1 MTQSAR
7 DEFASGW
14 RMLVA
19 CVVGVAFSIT
29 TMAVTYTL
37 GSFVGPLTDEFGWTR
52 QQILSVAIFT
62 TAAFIPASFAAGWI
76 VDRYGARRLVTLSQ
90 AAFGLGFI
98 ALGLWTRSLAS
109 FYALYF
115 LLPLLAVGT
124 TQTVF
129 SKVLLRHFV
138 KGRGLALGIA
148 LSGTGLCVLVMPSLL
163 AWVIGEWGWR
173 AGYVAAGLMPLLV
186 ALPFSLAWIHDAP
199 QPAAAQA
206 PAAGPEPAVPVGEP
220 TVGVRQAMLGY
231 RFWVLAAAF
240 FVASGAATGLLLN
253 VVPMLT
259 DRGHD
264 PVTAGAALSSVG
276 LSVVVGR
283 LLVGALVDRY
293 WAPLVGALVL
303 MPAGIAVA
311 GLYQDSLSWSMTLAL
326 LVAAGMA
333 TGAETDL
340 CAYLVS
346 RYFGVRHFGKIY
358 AAQTVAI
365 ALGAATFSPLFGWIY
380 DRFGSYDYAML
391 LAGGGYALCGLLI
404 LTLGRYPK

>member
-1 MTQSAR
+1 MTGSAR
-7 DEFASGW
+7 AEFASGW

-37 GSFVGPLTDEFGWTR
+37 GSFVGPLTEEFGWSR

-62 TAAFIPASFAAGWI
+62 TAAFIPASLTAGWI
-76 VDRYGARRLVTLSQ
+76 VDRYGARRLITLSQ

-98 ALGLWTRSLAS
+98 ALGLWTRSLVT

-115 LLPLLAVGT
+115 LLPLLAIGT

-138 KGRGLALGIA
+138 KARGLALGIA

-163 AWVIGEWGWR
+163 AWVIAEWGWR
-173 AGYVAAGLMPLLV
+173 GGYVAAGLMPLLV
-186 ALPFSLAWIHDAP
+186 ALPFSLAWIHDEPPPAEGRVRP
-199 QPAAAQA
+199 MVAAATAQL
-206 PAAGPEPAVPVGEP
+206 GELAI
-220 TVGVRQAMLGY
+220 GVREAMLGY
-231 RFWVLAAAF
+231 RFWVLAVAF
-240 FVASGAATGLLLN
+240 FVASGAATGLLIN
-253 VVPMLT
+253 VVPMLV

-264 PVTAGAALSSVG
+264 PITAGAALSSVG
-276 LSVVVGR
+276 ISVVVGR
-283 LLVGALVDRY
+283 LLVGALFDRY
-293 WAPLVGALVL
+293 WAPLVGALLLV
-303 MPAGIAVA
+303 PAGLAVC
-311 GLYQDSLSWSMTLAL
+311 GLYQDSLSWNTTLVL
-326 LVAAGMA
+326 LVAAGLA

-346 RYFGVRHFGKIY
+346 RYFGLRHFGKLY

-365 ALGAATFSPLFGWIY
+365 ALGAAIFSPLFGWIY

-391 LAGGGYALCGLLI
+391 LAGAGYALCGLLV

>member
-1 MTQSAR
+1 MTESVRA
-7 DEFASGW
+7 EFASGW
-14 RMLVA
+14 RLLVA

-62 TAAFIPASFAAGWI
+62 TAAFIPASLAAGWI
-76 VDRYGARRLVTLSQ
+76 VDRYGARRLITLSQ

-98 ALGLWTRSLAS
+98 ALGLWTRSLATL
-109 FYALYF
+109 YALYF

-163 AWVIGEWGWR
+163 AWVIGEWDWR

-186 ALPFSLAWIHDAP
+186 ALPFSLAWIHDEPRPGAV
-199 QPAAAQA
+199 QA
-206 PAAGPEPAVPVGEP
+206 PAAVASATAQAAGLAI
-220 TVGVRQAMLGY
+220 GVRQAMLGY
-231 RFWVLAAAF
+231 RFWVLAVAF
-240 FVASGAATGLLLN
+240 YVASGAATGLLLN

-264 PVTAGAALSSVG
+264 PITAGAALSSVG
-276 LSVVVGR
+276 LSVVVG
-283 LLVGALVDRY
+283 
-293 WAPLVGALVL
+293 
-303 MPAGIAVA
+303 IAVA
-311 GLYQDSLSWSMTLAL
+311 GLYQDSLSWAMTLTL

-340 CAYLVS
+340 CAYLVA
-346 RYFGVRHFGKIY
+346 RYFGVGHFGKLY

-365 ALGAATFSPLFGWIY
+365 ALGAATFSPLFGWIH

-391 LAGGGYALCGLLI
+391 LAGAGYALCGLLV